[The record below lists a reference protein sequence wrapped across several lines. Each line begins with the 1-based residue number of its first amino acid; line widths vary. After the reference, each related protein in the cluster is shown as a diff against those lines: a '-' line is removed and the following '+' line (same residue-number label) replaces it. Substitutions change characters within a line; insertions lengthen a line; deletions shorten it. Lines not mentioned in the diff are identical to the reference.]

1 MSDAPDGRTRRA
13 EEQREL
19 RRRQILDAA
28 LTVFAER
35 GYHGTAVSDLV
46 EAAGV
51 ARGTF
56 YLYFDA
62 KETIFRELLDDLL
75 ATLRTSVRG
84 VDVTGARGSMEEQLV
99 AIVAGILRTTESNRP
114 LTRIIFREAVGL
126 DGEIDR
132 RLRAFYEELFG
143 YIALSLQVG
152 EAVGLVRALPERSL
166 VATCVLGSLRGV
178 VERYVVDAD
187 APFDTEAV
195 ARGVV
200 DVALRGLAPRATP

>member
-28 LTVFAER
+28 LTVFAEK

-75 ATLRTSVRG
+75 TTLRTSVRG
-84 VDVTGARGSMEEQLV
+84 VDVTGAQGSMEDQLV
-99 AIVAGILRTTESNRP
+99 AIVAGILRATESNRP

-152 EAVGLVRALPERSL
+152 EAVGLVRALLARSL
-166 VATCVLGSLRGV
+166 VATCVLGSLRAV

-187 APFDTEAV
+187 GPFDVISV

-200 DVALRGLAPRATP
+200 DVALRGVSPSR